1 MGLFNELKRKFD
13 GIFEEEVIGLDIG
26 DESIKI
32 TEVDTSWGK
41 IELNNLQIFAT
52 PTGTVKDGKLVDL
65 STLAKAI
72 NNALDKGK
80 FNANKVV
87 SAVSGEQVIS
97 RTIEIPS
104 SSVGDGL
111 EETVRWEAE
120 DQLPVEIEEVILD
133 YEILGETPNGQTQIL
148 IIAIRKKLINDYL
161 ELFNK
166 LDLIPVAIETEPI
179 AIARTVDKLYLSP
192 TVCVIDIGVKT
203 TDISVVSQDKL
214 LFSRTVGMGGQ
225 SITQEISEAHNLTMK
240 EAERYKKENNLFK
253 ESEPNFILKNLTTAI
268 YRSLDYFQVK
278 NAENEIEKIVLT
290 GGGAKLTDFD
300 KHLTQ
305 EFGVKVETLGLSD
318 RLVTNNNNL
327 SNYDLDDAAQLL
339 GVSIGLSLRK
349 EETE

>member
-1 MGLFNELKRKFD
+1 MGLFNEVKKKFD

-26 DESIKI
+26 EESIKI

-41 IELNNLQIFAT
+41 IGLNNLQIFET
-52 PTGTVKDGKLVDL
+52 PQGVVKDGKLVDVN
-65 STLAKAI
+65 TLAERIGTAF
-72 NNALDKGK
+72 DEGG
-80 FNANKVV
+80 FEANKVV
-87 SAVSGEQVIS
+87 TAVSGEQVIS
-97 RTIEIPS
+97 RTVEVPS
-104 SSVGDGL
+104 ASLEEGL

-120 DQLPVEIEEVILD
+120 DQLPVDVDEVILD
-133 YEILGETPNGQTQIL
+133 YEVLGSTPNGQTQIL
-148 IIAIRKKLINDYL
+148 IIAIRKNLVNKYL

-192 TVCVIDIGVKT
+192 TICVIDIGIKT

-214 LFSRTVGMGGQ
+214 LFSRTVGMGGE
-225 SITQEISEAHNLTMK
+225 SITQEISEAHDLTIE
-240 EAERYKKENNLFK
+240 EAERYKKRNNLFK

-278 NAENEIEKIVLT
+278 NADNEIEKIDLT
-290 GGGAKLTDFD
+290 GGGAKLTKFD

-305 EFGVKVETLGLSD
+305 EFGVKVEPLGLSD
-318 RLVTNNNNL
+318 RLSANNSNL
-327 SNYDLDDAAQLL
+327 SGYNLKEAAQLL